1 MGHEPTQYPKPVSQR
16 GSYALRAL
24 RGAVGTD
31 VRQPDL
37 GSPPIVSAV
46 TGFGT
51 GQGAYV
57 RNNGAAAD
65 QSQGLVVIQCGIN
78 PGASGT
84 VVLVFPNVPPSMF
97 VAGDWGSF
105 TQGLVT
111 KTLTITWTAT
121 RTLLPNERLLLAYQ
135 WSQST

>member
-1 MGHEPTQYPKPVSQR
+1 MGHEPTQYPKPVPQR
-16 GSYALRAL
+16 GSYALRSL

-37 GSPPIVSAV
+37 GAAPIVANV

-51 GQGAYV
+51 GQGAYI
-57 RNNGAAAD
+57 RNNGAGAD

-78 PGASGT
+78 PTGSGT
-84 VVLVFPNVPPSMF
+84 VVLVFPNIPPTMF

-105 TQGLVT
+105 TQGLASH
-111 KTLTITWTAT
+111 TLTITWTAT
-121 RTLLPNERLLLAYQ
+121 RTLNPNERLLLAYQ
-135 WSQST
+135 WSIST